1 LADLRAF
8 PFMLLWF
15 GWLTYWYIAAGDA
28 KGDTR
33 VESPLSRLSH
43 ELPLYAGV
51 VVMLLTIGGDG
62 LRSLRFLPQGIGT
75 YGLGLLLTTLGLGL
89 TVWARVHLGVN
100 WSVSVAHKHEHQLVR
115 TGPYARVRHP
125 IYSGL
130 VLAFLGALVARG
142 DLGALLACALGTLS
156 LVMKLRRE
164 EHWMHEIFGEAYSEY
179 STAVPAL
186 LPRWW

>member
-1 LADLRAF
+1 LRAF

-28 KGDTR
+28 KGDAR

-43 ELPLYAGV
+43 ELPLYAAM
-51 VVMLLTIGGDG
+51 VVMLLTADG
-62 LRSLRFLPQGIGT
+62 EALQALRFLPQRIGT
-75 YGLGLLLTTLGLGL
+75 YGLGLLLTALGLGL

-164 EHWMHEIFGEAYSEY
+164 EHWMREVFGEAYSEY
-179 STAVPAL
+179 GADVPAL
-186 LPRWW
+186 FPRWW